1 MNLPPIAESNELLV
15 LCVAGLND
23 ALVTQETEFA
33 DLMRKAIEFHLAD

>member
-1 MNLPPIAESNELLV
+1 MNLPPIAESNEPLV

-33 DLMRKAIEFHLAD
+33 DLMRKAIQFHLAD